1 MNLRLSSG
9 QRLQSPPGHG
19 ARPTTSIVR
28 QAVMNV
34 LAPRL
39 RGCRWLDLCSGSGAM
54 ACEALLHG
62 AARVQAVEQNRQV
75 AAVARRN
82 LEGLGPRFNG
92 LWQLDCCDL
101 RRWLKQTAP
110 EKFDLIYADPPYA
123 AGLYGAILGG
133 ISAGNWLAPGG
144 EVWLEAAT
152 ESPPT
157 LASGWE
163 ERGRRRYGR
172 TLVLQWIKEDSA
184 PTTSAAQGAAAAA
197 VLVPGGH
204 KQAHQGDGDQT
215 QNDAAEQGFDH
226 GPDPGENLAL
236 QSIDRHANLVNDVA
250 HL

>member
-1 MNLRLSSG
+1 MSLRLSSG
-9 QRLQSPPGHG
+9 QRLQSPPGSG
-19 ARPTTSIVR
+19 ARPTTAIVR

-62 AARVQAVEQNRQV
+62 AARVQALEQDRRV

-82 LEGLGPRFNG
+82 LEGLGPRFSG
-92 LWQLDCCDL
+92 LWRLDCRDL
-101 RRWLKQTAP
+101 RRWLKQTAT

-123 AGLYGAILGG
+123 AGLYGAILEGV
-133 ISAGNWLAPGG
+133 SAGGWLAPGG
-144 EVWLEAAT
+144 ELWLEAAA
-152 ESPPT
+152 EAPPA
-157 LASGWE
+157 LPSGWLE
-163 ERGRRRYGR
+163 AGRRRYGR
-172 TLVLQWIKEDSA
+172 TLVLQWLRA
-184 PTTSAAQGAAAAA
+184 SAAQGTAPAA

-204 KQAHQGDGDQT
+204 EKAHEGHGDQT

-236 QSIDRHANLVNDVA
+236 QSIGRHANLVDGSA
-250 HL
+250 CL

>member
-1 MNLRLSSG
+1 MSLRLSSG

-19 ARPTTSIVR
+19 ARPTTGLVR
-28 QAVMNV
+28 QAVINV

-62 AARVQAVEQNRQV
+62 AKWVQAVEQNRQV

-92 LWQLDCCDL
+92 LWQLDCRDL

-123 AGLYGAILGG
+123 AGLYGAILEG
-133 ISAGNWLAPGG
+133 ISTGDWLAPGG
-144 EVWLEAAT
+144 EVWLEAAV
-152 ESPPT
+152 EDPPA
-157 LASGWE
+157 LPSGWLE
-163 ERGRRRYGR
+163 AGRRRYGR
-172 TLVLQWIKEDSA
+172 TLVLQWLRGDSA
-184 PTTSAAQGAAAAA
+184 PEASAAQGAATAA

-204 KQAHQGDGDQT
+204 KQAHQGHGDQT

-236 QSIDRHANLVNDVA
+236 QSIDRHANLVIGSA
-250 HL
+250 CL